1 MNYAVIMAGGSGKRL
16 WPLSRRHH
24 PKQLISAFNG
34 LSLLEMCVKR
44 IKVIFPPEQIIIV
57 TNADYADVV
66 HRHLPELPTE
76 NIVGEPMG
84 KDTANAIGL
93 AATVLAQRSPEGIMA
108 VFSADQIIE
117 PAQPL
122 QEAVRRAIKFIEAHP
137 EALFTFGIK
146 AAFANTAFGYLKRGE
161 AVATP
166 RSEGKKGKDKDIF
179 PVAEFKEKPNK
190 STARKYIRSGKYCWN
205 SGMFIWKI
213 QTILDQINRFLPAN
227 AERLTRIGQAWHS
240 DRQNQVLQEEFRQLE
255 KISIDFAVMEQ
266 AAEVYMCELDCHW
279 VDVGSYQ
286 TLAEAIGTSDRDD
299 NVTIAQTNCQ
309 WVDSVNNIAISTTK
323 EHIIAAIHVEDM
335 IIVHTEDATLICHR
349 DETDHLKKLIAQMQ
363 EQGLERFT

>member
-34 LSLLEMCVKR
+34 MSLLEMCVNR
-44 IKVIFPPEQIIIV
+44 IKVIFPPEQIMIV

-76 NIVGEPMG
+76 NIVGEPTG

-93 AATVLAQRSPEGIMA
+93 AATVLAERSPEAIMA

-117 PAQPL
+117 PAHPL
-122 QEAVRRAIKFIEAHP
+122 QDAVRKAIKFIETHP
-137 EALFTFGIK
+137 ETLFTFGIK

-161 AVATP
+161 
-166 RSEGKKGKDKDIF
+166 GKKGKEKGIF
-179 PVAEFKEKPNK
+179 PVEEFKEKPNK

-205 SGMFIWKI
+205 SGMFVWKI
-213 QTILDQINRFLPAN
+213 QTILNQLKRFLPAN
-227 AERLTRIGQAWHS
+227 AERLARIGQAWHS
-240 DRQNQVLQEEFRQLE
+240 DQRDQVLQEEFRQLE
-255 KISIDFAVMEQ
+255 KISIDFGVMER
-266 AAEVYMCELDCHW
+266 AAEVYMCELDCQW

-286 TLAEAIGTSDRDD
+286 ALAEAIGSSNYDD